1 VYCKAVKTLTVFLC
15 CLVFSA
21 QAAAPSAF
29 GLFAGKW
36 SGQLEYQDYKSPSRI
51 KIPVKLEVKTT
62 SQSSAIWDFN
72 YDDFGR
78 NVQSFETHTWK
89 NSKYTVQTRGK
100 LETQTYVSFDYEY
113 FVKAGGGTS
122 ILFSQEPDNGK
133 LVEVRRTIVLGKNSL
148 TTLKEIRQPDGAF
161 VFRNQSSYKRN

>member
-1 VYCKAVKTLTVFLC
+1 MKTWITLLC

-36 SGQLEYQDYKSPSRI
+36 SGHLEYQDYKSPNRI
-51 KIPVKLEVKTT
+51 KIPVKLEVKPTNPN
-62 SQSSAIWDFN
+62 SAVWDFR

-78 NVQSFETHTWK
+78 EVQSFETHTWK
-89 NSKYTVQTRGK
+89 NNKYTVQTRGK
-100 LETQTYVSFDYEY
+100 LETQTYVSFDYSY
-113 FVKAGGGTS
+113 FLKAGGGTS
-122 ILFSQEPDNGK
+122 ILFSQESDNGK
-133 LVEVRRTIVLGKNSL
+133 LVEVRRTIVFGKNSL
-148 TTLKEIRQPDGAF
+148 TTLKEIRQSDGAF